1 VGGGGGR
8 VEGREGCCCH
18 LRGLLSDLG
27 SREDENLK
35 VFGGICRGR
44 GIFRKSSCRLK
55 GQIFF

>member
-1 VGGGGGR
+1 MGAGGGWWWW
-8 VEGREGCCCH
+8 EGCCCH